1 MCSSDLLDGFDLT
14 ADEVNDIIMKA
25 RVKAGWVKEED
36 LVKPDAGT
44 SEEETPAT

>member
-1 MCSSDLLDGFDLT
+1 MTPIFSSPGWRSVDAL
-14 ADEVNDIIMKA
+14 ARDIIMKA